1 MISILIIIIAISLI
15 INLIL
20 FVKYRKLKKS
30 IQEYKSIGTGR
41 YGFYNYNFHYSS
53 LYSALVYV
61 KELDRYTNGFS
72 KIEIYKIE
80 TTCSVLYRD
89 NTINMI
95 KDKFI
100 SLKNTSD
107 IEWLESE
114 DQIKKLRKEKLEKI
128 SK

>member
-41 YGFYNYNFHYSS
+41 YGFYNFHYSS

-80 TTCSVLYRD
+80 TTCSVSYRD

>member
-41 YGFYNYNFHYSS
+41 YGFYNFQYVN

-80 TTCSVLYRD
+80 TTCSVSYRD
-89 NTINMI
+89 YTINMI

-114 DQIKKLRKEKLEKI
+114 DQIKRLRKEKLEKL